1 MASRPQDLVGL
12 EARSREGDKIGKI
25 KGVICDSES
34 LSECLVV
41 KCSLFRDLVVPD
53 DVIERR
59 GDSVT
64 VPFAHSFL
72 NVAPRVASK
81 GSLSDEEMA
90 RLQKFFHPGT
100 AS

>member
-12 EARSREGDKIGKI
+12 EARSRDGEKIGKI

-34 LSECLVV
+34 LSECLVI
-41 KCSLFRDLVVPD
+41 KCSLFRDLVVPG
-53 DVIERR
+53 DVVERR
-59 GDSVT
+59 GESVA
-64 VPFAHSFL
+64 VPFTSSFL

-81 GSLSDEEMA
+81 GSLSSQEMA
-90 RLQKFFHPGT
+90 RLERFFHPGA